1 MRRGA
6 AILPESQL
14 VLGQSEPDE
23 YVKILLENFAEKV
36 DNHIQ
41 TALVSEI
48 MERYVEVSKALELKS
63 RELEIRDAK
72 LKKYNHHLEDLVREK
87 VKEVSNSQ
95 MATIHAMVKLS
106 ESRDD
111 ETGEHIVRTS
121 SYCRF
126 MAEKLLEMGVHEEEI
141 DSGFIESVTQAS
153 PLHDIGKV
161 GIPDSILLKPG
172 KLTPEEFEV
181 MKNHTTIGYQTLFSI
196 DKKDSGSAFIK
207 VGLEITLCHHE
218 KWDGSGYPRGLKG
231 EEIPISARIMA
242 LSDVYDAL
250 RSKRVYKEGYSH
262 EKSMEIIS
270 EGRGSH
276 FDPLLIDVFVKY
288 NGAFRDIFDET

>member
-1 MRRGA
+1 MKRA
-6 AILPESQL
+6 DAIMLGSQIIL
-14 VLGQSEPDE
+14 EEPGTDE
-23 YVKILLENFAEKV
+23 HVQILLENFAKQV

-41 TALVSEI
+41 AALVSEI
-48 MERYVEVSKALELKS
+48 MERYVEVSRELEIKS
-63 RELEIRDAK
+63 RELEERDK
-72 LKKYNHHLEDLVREK
+72 RLKEYNHHLEDLVREK
-87 VKEVSNSQ
+87 VDEVSTSQ
-95 MATIHAMVKLS
+95 MATIHALIKLS

-111 ETGEHIVRTS
+111 ETGEHIVRTAE
-121 SYCRF
+121 YCRF
-126 MAEKLLEMGVHEEEI
+126 MAEKLLEMGAHEGEI
-141 DSGFIESVTQAS
+141 DSGFINSITQAS

-161 GIPDSILLKPG
+161 GIPDAILLKPG

-181 MKNHTTIGYQTLFSI
+181 MKTHTTIGHRTLFSI
-196 DKKDSGSAFIK
+196 DKKDSGSTFIK
-207 VGLEITLCHHE
+207 VGMEITLCHHE

-270 EGRGSH
+270 QGRGSH
-276 FDPLLIDVFVKY
+276 FDPLLVDVFLE
-288 NGAFRDIFDET
+288 NHCEFRDIFDET